1 MIYTVNMEKIF
12 IKNILILPFKAALS
26 ALIAIEKMI
35 VSVLNSVLRL
45 FGAKPLPTPARRLS
59 GSYETPE
66 EILSEV
72 RNNGFEYAVPT
83 SDKLLKPTSEAG
95 HTLYRYACAR
105 TSAER
110 ATVDLRVLSTEQQSW
125 LLMLSDADLEQLA
138 KVGVNGCTKAAA
150 GKRCGVYGLPNM
162 PEPQSEI
169 EKMTKLEKR
178 IRLYKSVDY
187 AA

>member
-1 MIYTVNMEKIF
+1 M
-12 IKNILILPFKAALS
+12 KNIFILPFKMALS
-26 ALIAIEKMI
+26 AVIAIEKMI
-35 VSVLNSVLRL
+35 VGLLNMLLRL
-45 FGAKPLPTPARRLS
+45 FGAKPLPMPERRMPAA
-59 GSYETPE
+59 YETPE

-72 RNNGFEYAVPT
+72 GNNRFEYAAPT

-105 TSAER
+105 TCEER
-110 ATVDLRVLSTEQQSW
+110 STVDLQALSTEQQAW

-138 KVGVNGCTKAAA
+138 KVGLDGCTKAMS
-150 GKRCGVYGLPNM
+150 GKRCGVYGLPAI
-162 PEPQSEI
+162 PEPPSEI
-169 EKMTKLEKR
+169 EKMSKLEKR

>member
-1 MIYTVNMEKIF
+1 MKTIF
-12 IKNILILPFKAALS
+12 TLPLKATLS
-26 ALIAIEKMI
+26 AVIVIENMI
-35 VSVLNSVLRL
+35 VDMLNMFLKL
-45 FGAKPLPTPARRLS
+45 FGAKPLSTSTRRLPCD
-59 GSYETPE
+59 YETPE
-66 EILSEV
+66 KILSEV

-83 SDKLLKPTSEAG
+83 SDKLLKATSEAG

>member
-1 MIYTVNMEKIF
+1 M
-12 IKNILILPFKAALS
+12 KNIFTLPFKLALS

-35 VSVLNSVLRL
+35 VGVLNMILRL
-45 FGAKPLPTPARRLS
+45 FGAKPLPMPERRMP
-59 GSYETPE
+59 GGYETPE
-66 EILSEV
+66 EILSEAGKPYM
-72 RNNGFEYAVPT
+72 NTQFLT

-105 TSAER
+105 TCEER
-110 ATVDLRVLSTEQQSW
+110 STVDLSALSTEQQSW

-138 KVGVNGCTKAAA
+138 KTGVDGCTKAAA
-150 GKRCGVYGLPNM
+150 GKRCGVHGLPAI
-162 PEPQSEI
+162 PEPQSDI
-169 EKMTKLEKR
+169 EKMSKLEKR